1 MRAAVYRRF
10 GPPEVLALE
19 QVPDPVAGP
28 KDVLVAVRAT
38 TVTSAEAAMRRG
50 EPIWGRVIL
59 GFVRPRQRMRTLGIE
74 FAGVVTHVGEAVREF
89 AVGDEVFGFTGFAI
103 GANAEILRMPAQ
115 GSIARKPVSVSF
127 AEAAA
132 VVDGASTALYFLRD
146 KARLHAGQK
155 VLVIGASGSIGTY
168 AIQLAR
174 HFGAEV
180 TGVCSTSNV
189 ELVLSLG
196 AHEVID
202 YTRGE
207 IGERQF
213 DLIIDN
219 IGNHSLAQR
228 RKMMAP
234 TGKCVVIGAPKKGK
248 LLGPITAMVRA
259 VIGSKFRKQKFVPF
273 MAATNAADLEV
284 LAGFLAD
291 GRVVPVVTQAYSLA
305 DAPDAFRR
313 IEDGHTRGK
322 LVLAI
327 G

>member
-1 MRAAVYRRF
+1 MKALVRHRYGTPAALAVEEVETPTPGDDQVLIRVAAASVNPLDWHVLTGTPWMMRMMSGLRRPKEAIL
-10 GPPEVLALE
+10 GR
-19 QVPDPVAGP
+19 DVAGT
-28 KDVLVAVRAT
+28 VVAVGAK
-38 TVTSAEAAMRRG
+38 VAA
-50 EPIWGRVIL
+50 
-59 GFVRPRQRMRTLGIE
+59 
-74 FAGVVTHVGEAVREF
+74 FAP
-89 AVGDEVFGFTGFAI
+89 GDEVFGDADG
-103 GANAEILRMPAQ
+103 
-115 GSIARKPVSVSF
+115 SF
-127 AEAAA
+127 AEFVLGNERNLVRRPEGVGVSAAAA
-132 VVDGASTALYFLRD
+132 VPIAGLTALQALRD
-146 KARLHAGQK
+146 KGGLRAGQT
-155 VLVIGASGSIGTY
+155 VLVNGAAGGVGTF
-168 AIQLAR
+168 AVQLAVAM
-174 HFGAEV
+174 GAKV
-180 TGVCSTSNV
+180 TGVWSTSNV